1 MREKTAQLPLDIAT
15 IVRIAMEEDIGSG
28 DITANLINANTEATA
43 KILCKESAVLCGQPW
58 VAETFRMIDPLL
70 SLVWHKTEG
79 SEILPGDLIASLAG
93 NARSILTAERT
104 ALNFLQTLSGT
115 ATTSRHFA
123 NLVRHTGVRLLDT
136 RKTLP
141 GLRTAQ
147 KYAVRIGGCQNHR
160 MGLFDAFLVKEN
172 HIVACGSIA
181 EAIVSAR
188 AINSDKLVEV
198 EVQNLEQLQKAI
210 AAEAD
215 VAMLDNFSMAD
226 IVAAVSLNRG
236 RLRLEASGG
245 IDASTLVKVAESGVD
260 YISIGSLTKHCKA
273 IDFTLLVD

>member
-1 MREKTAQLPLDIAT
+1 MYDKSVQLPSDIVT
-15 IVRIAMEEDIGSG
+15 IVRIALDEDIGSG
-28 DITANLINANTEATA
+28 DITANLIHPNTQATA
-43 KILCKESAVLCGQPW
+43 RILCKEAAVLCGLPW
-58 VAETFRMIDPLL
+58 VAETFRLVDPTL
-70 SLVWHKTEG
+70 SLLLHKAEG
-79 SEILPGDLIASLAG
+79 SEIQLGDLIASLAG

-123 NLVRHTGVRLLDT
+123 DLVRHTGVRLLDT

-172 HIVACGSIA
+172 HIAACGGIA
-181 EAIVSAR
+181 EAITSAR
-188 AINSDKLVEV
+188 AINSEKLVEV
-198 EVQNLEQLQKAI
+198 EVQNLQQLQIAI

-215 VAMLDNFSMAD
+215 VAMLDNFSLAD
-226 IVAAVSLNRG
+226 IRAAVNLNRG

-245 IDASTLVKVAESGVD
+245 IDAGTLVKIAESGVD
-260 YISIGSLTKHCKA
+260 YISIGSLTKHCKS
-273 IDFTLLVD
+273 IDFTLLID

>member
-1 MREKTAQLPLDIAT
+1 MQDKSVQLPSDIVT
-15 IVRIAMEEDIGSG
+15 IVRIALEEDIGSG
-28 DITANLINANTEATA
+28 DITANLIHANTQATA
-43 KILCKESAVLCGQPW
+43 RILCKEAAVLCGLPW
-58 VAETFRMIDPLL
+58 VAETFRLVDPTL
-70 SLVWHKTEG
+70 SLLWHKSEG
-79 SEILPGDLIASLAG
+79 SEIQSGDLIASLAG

-172 HIVACGSIA
+172 HIAACGGIA
-181 EAIVSAR
+181 EAITSAR
-188 AINSDKLVEV
+188 AINAEKLVEV
-198 EVQNLEQLQKAI
+198 EVQNLQQLQIAI

-215 VAMLDNFSMAD
+215 VAMLDNFSLAD
-226 IVAAVSLNRG
+226 IRAAVNLNRG

-245 IDASTLVKVAESGVD
+245 IDAGTLAKIAESGVD

-273 IDFTLLVD
+273 IDFTLLID